1 MRNIV
6 ITESQLRIITEA
18 LGVPDNILD
27 AADIWCAPVLTL
39 PELMAHDGFKDLD
52 MTQTVIRN
60 SIDGSGE
67 IAIKTTRSPMR
78 IDGKT
83 VKHSKGA
90 PHVGEDTEKI
100 RKEFGI

>member
-1 MRNIV
+1 
-6 ITESQLRIITEA
+6 
-18 LGVPDNILD
+18 LD

-39 PELMAHDGFKDLD
+39 PELIAHDGFKEID
-52 MTQTVIRN
+52 MTQTVVRS